1 MKGDAG
7 KKLSTESYKGVR
19 DFYPEEMFL
28 QKYMFDVMRKT
39 AESFGYVEYGAS
51 ILEPAELYAAKTGEE
66 IVGEQT
72 YTFKDRGGRDVT
84 LRPEMT
90 PTVARMVAARKRQ
103 LSFPLRWYSIPN
115 LFRYEQPQR
124 GRLREHWQFNA
135 DLFGIDG
142 EQADVEVISLA
153 HALFKKFGASDDD
166 FVIKINDRR
175 IVNELYTFFKISDDK
190 KNKLSKVIDKKDK
203 ISGEGFKE
211 AVSVLLSEDAD
222 AFVKAISSGKMLA
235 EVLGDK
241 NVEVKR
247 LAELIESLS
256 NLGIENVVF
265 EPTLMRGFDYYTGTI
280 FEGFDTNEKN
290 KRSLFGGGRYDELL
304 AIFGGEQVAAVGFG
318 VGDVTV
324 MDFLETH
331 SLLTK
336 YKSVA
341 DIYLC
346 IMDEAYDLG
355 NSLAQ
360 GLRATGL
367 NVLCD
372 YSDKT
377 IGDRIKKA
385 LAEGASYLA
394 VVGKNE
400 EKTKLIKIKNL
411 STREEKEFK
420 LDLASTDE
428 FKKIAEEIKGE
439 SGPSSL

>member
-1 MKGDAG
+1 MGLFS
-7 KKLSTESYKGVR
+7 KKLSTEPYNGVR
-19 DFYPEEMFL
+19 DFYPEDMQIQNWMFG
-28 QKYMFDVMRKT
+28 VMRKT

-331 SLLTK
+331 SLLPK

-420 LDLASTDE
+420 LDLESTDE
-428 FKKIAEEIKGE
+428 FKK
-439 SGPSSL
+439 